1 MNRVIL
7 IGRLTKDPEI
17 RTTNNGQSI
26 CRFTMAVDRRFKREG
41 QATADF
47 INIVSFGK
55 QAEIIAQYF
64 KKGNRIAIEG
74 RSQTGSYTTND
85 GAKRYTTDVVLD
97 NFDFIES
104 KQRSKQGENKQPEED
119 IIDSDDDFEVTAY
132 DDDLPF

>member
-26 CRFTMAVDRRFKREG
+26 CRFTMAVDRRFKRDG

-74 RSQTGSYTTND
+74 RIQTGSYTTND

-104 KQRSKQGENKQPEED
+104 KQRSNQGENKQPEED
-119 IIDSDDDFEVTAY
+119 IIDNDDFEVTAY